1 MVELQMCSSTRR
13 WPNSQKRQNPHPK
26 ATKEAS
32 TRCNSSCRPRR
43 NEVHSSSKR
52 SSLLARDQQ
61 WHQGNGT
68 GLRDLQQYRP
78 AQAKLPILQ
87 LELPTRLWEKL
98 GTDLFE
104 FNSSKYLMRV
114 DYFSRFPG
122 IRLISNMTANTICSH
137 LTQILSEYGLPSHI
151 QGDFGTQ

>member
-13 WPNSQKRQNPHPK
+13 WPNPQKRQNLHPK

-32 TRCNSSCRPRR
+32 TRCNSSCTPRR

-61 WHQGNGT
+61 WHQGNGK
-68 GLRDLQQYRP
+68 GLRDLQQASASTSQIANTATR
-78 AQAKLPILQ
+78 
-87 LELPTRLWEKL
+87 TRLWEKL

-114 DYFSRFPG
+114 DYFSRFPV
-122 IRLISNMTANTICSH
+122 IRPLATWQRTSYAATSPKYCQSIGHHRISME
-137 LTQILSEYGLPSHI
+137 ILVPS
-151 QGDFGTQ
+151 T